1 MKNRTKLVIAVLFY
15 VLVGLQYAT
24 AQDSTIVKYQ
34 RVVEYSQAVDP
45 EVDILI
51 EDMIEWTTWDIQE
64 GVIDE
69 HIGMLLLAN
78 LNDLKAKLQ

>member
-34 RVVEYSQAVDP
+34 RVEYSQAIDP
-45 EVDILI
+45 EAIILI
-51 EDMIEWTTWDIQE
+51 EDMLEYAEWDIQE
-64 GVIDE
+64 GMMDA
-69 HIGMLLLAN
+69 HIGMLLIAN